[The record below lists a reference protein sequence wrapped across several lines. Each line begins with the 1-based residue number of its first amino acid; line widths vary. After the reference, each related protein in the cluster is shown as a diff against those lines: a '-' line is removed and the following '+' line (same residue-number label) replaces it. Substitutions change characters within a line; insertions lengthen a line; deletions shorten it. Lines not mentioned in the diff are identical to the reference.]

1 MREAVWNTAQV
12 QKLGEERLRLMQEAA
27 EKCKG
32 KDGMER
38 LDIFLDYGEK
48 LAEGGALPP
57 EEQKALLAAVAASL
71 PKEEQEQLSRVMGM
85 LGL

>member
-1 MREAVWNTAQV
+1 MNTWDTPEV
-12 QKLGEERLRLMQEAA
+12 QALGEERLRLMREAA

-32 KDGMER
+32 KTGMER
-38 LDIFLDYGEK
+38 LDIFLEYGEK
-48 LAEGGALPP
+48 LAEGGQLLP

-71 PKEEQEQLSRVMGM
+71 PKEEQAQLAQIMAM